1 MKEKLMKLKQLR
13 ELELK
18 SKQERDAIIE
28 KLPIVIEFNLIKY
41 QRDFLERE
49 IREEAIQK
57 YNQTGEKKFGQ
68 IGIRITSKYSYDE
81 IEALQWAKNH
91 DLCLALDKT
100 AFKKQL
106 KVQPLEFVKVEEV
119 PTATLPTEIK
129 SEKEE

>member
-13 ELELK
+13 EVELK

-28 KLPIVIEFNLIKY
+28 KLPIVVEFNLVKD
-41 QRDFLERE
+41 QRETLERE
-49 IREEAIQK
+49 IREDAIQK
-57 YNQTGEKKFGQ
+57 FKETGKKKFGQ
-68 IGIRITSKYSYDE
+68 VGIRITTKYDYDE
-81 IEALQWAKNH
+81 IKALQWAKNH
-91 DLCLALDKT
+91 DLCLALDKS

-129 SEKEE
+129 DEKGE